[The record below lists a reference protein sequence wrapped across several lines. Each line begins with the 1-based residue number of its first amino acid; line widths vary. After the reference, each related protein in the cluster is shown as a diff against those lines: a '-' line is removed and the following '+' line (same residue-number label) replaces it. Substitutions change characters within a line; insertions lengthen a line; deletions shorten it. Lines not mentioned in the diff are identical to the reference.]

1 MRGHR
6 QDSAQK
12 WGLPC
17 RWLFLFFLGKNRCE
31 TDLCSKQM
39 GGEIHQMTVS
49 KNAMMHCVSKFWPN
63 GKGNA
68 TILTVWLRCFWC
80 HPVTIRWPSKH
91 APGTK
96 KGEWHAAII
105 EKSKTG
111 VGSIPGSMH
120 RTAQLQRT
128 LPPLHPLLQAK
139 FSHHCGGLSPLRKQA
154 KRKVLKSA
162 PNRRN
167 FRRSVAVMKV
177 SAAEINAPHTRRKQ
191 QNTHPFPT
199 EKVPIE
205 SYLTNG
211 ANRQETTQPS
221 RPINI

>member
-31 TDLCSKQM
+31 TDLCPTKI
-39 GGEIHQMTVS
+39 GGDNHT
-49 KNAMMHCVSKFWPN
+49 K
-63 GKGNA
+63 
-68 TILTVWLRCFWC
+68 TIQ
-80 HPVTIRWPSKH
+80 
-91 APGTK
+91 
-96 KGEWHAAII
+96 E
-105 EKSKTG
+105 SKTG
-111 VGSIPGSMH
+111 VEFILRPTH
-120 RTAQLQRT
+120 QTAQLQRT

-139 FSHHCGGLSPLRKQA
+139 FSRRCGGLSPLWKQA
-154 KRKVLKSA
+154 KRKVLKNA

-167 FRRSVAVMKV
+167 FRRLIAVMKV

-199 EKVPIE
+199 ENGHFGF
-205 SYLTNG
+205 YLANG
-211 ANRQETTQPS
+211 ANRH
-221 RPINI
+221 

>member
-17 RWLFLFFLGKNRCE
+17 RWLFLFFLGKNQCE
-31 TDLCSKQM
+31 TDLCSNKI
-39 GGEIHQMTVS
+39 GGDNHT
-49 KNAMMHCVSKFWPN
+49 K
-63 GKGNA
+63 
-68 TILTVWLRCFWC
+68 TIQ
-80 HPVTIRWPSKH
+80 
-91 APGTK
+91 
-96 KGEWHAAII
+96 E
-105 EKSKTG
+105 SKTG
-111 VGSIPGSMH
+111 MGSIPGSMH

-162 PNRRN
+162 PNHRN
-167 FRRSVAVMKV
+167 FRRWIAVMKV
-177 SAAEINAPHTRRKQ
+177 SAAEINAPYTRRKQ

-199 EKVPIE
+199 EKGHFRF
-205 SYLTNG
+205 YLASG
-211 ANRQETTQPS
+211 ANRQ
-221 RPINI
+221 